1 MVHLL
6 FSNITV
12 EYYLLD
18 GSSERQKNLPVTY
31 SATVEPSDPK
41 PSSLFTMLSTFNKV
55 LILFKQTFFSKHY
68 SNKQTWGT
76 PYTMKIEVV
85 FIHKSEKKCSKLTTY
100 IYPNPQNVQYQECRT
115 PRM

>member
-41 PSSLFTMLSTFNKV
+41 PSSV
-55 LILFKQTFFSKHY
+55 HY
-68 SNKQTWGT
+68 AVYQPLT
-76 PYTMKIEVV
+76 
-85 FIHKSEKKCSKLTTY
+85 KS
-100 IYPNPQNVQYQECRT
+100 
-115 PRM
+115 